1 MTASPTDDHASAER
15 RIQELT
21 KELVESREQQ
31 AATAGILRAISNS
44 PSDLHSIFQEITATA
59 ARFCDAHDAGVLQC
73 AGDHLKLVAHRG
85 SIPIGGQFIP
95 LRRGLV
101 MGRAVLDRA
110 IIHVTDLQAETEEY
124 PEGTEIAR
132 RDGHRTL
139 LGVPLICAR
148 EAIGVIFVRRT
159 AVRPF
164 TDRQIDLLKTFADQA
179 VIAIENARLF
189 TELREKN
196 GALTQAHAQ
205 VTETLEQQT
214 ATSEILR
221 VISSSPTD
229 IQPVFDAIIA
239 NAMRLCEG
247 EQCVLLGR
255 EGGTITFLASH
266 HYRPEGQT
274 AVRAV
279 LPRPLSRDTTA
290 GRAILERKTVQI
302 SDVLDDSEYGPKHLA
317 TVAQYRATI
326 SVPMMREGEAI
337 GAVTVTREAPGEF
350 SPRQIELLHTFA
362 DQAVIAIGN
371 TRLFEAEQ
379 ASKLQLQESL
389 EYQTAMGE
397 VLGVIARAPGD

>member
-101 MGRAVLDRA
+101 MGRAALDRA

-124 PEGTEIAR
+124 PEGSEIAR

-164 TDRQIDLLKTFADQA
+164 TDRQIELLKIFADQA
-179 VIAIENARLF
+179 VIAIE
-189 TELREKN
+189 
-196 GALTQAHAQ
+196 
-205 VTETLEQQT
+205 
-214 ATSEILR
+214 
-221 VISSSPTD
+221 
-229 IQPVFDAIIA
+229 
-239 NAMRLCEG
+239 
-247 EQCVLLGR
+247 
-255 EGGTITFLASH
+255 
-266 HYRPEGQT
+266 
-274 AVRAV
+274 
-279 LPRPLSRDTTA
+279 
-290 GRAILERKTVQI
+290 
-302 SDVLDDSEYGPKHLA
+302 
-317 TVAQYRATI
+317 
-326 SVPMMREGEAI
+326 
-337 GAVTVTREAPGEF
+337 
-350 SPRQIELLHTFA
+350 
-362 DQAVIAIGN
+362 N

-379 ASKLQLQESL
+379 ASKRELQESL
-389 EYQTAMGE
+389 EYQTAISE
-397 VLGVIARAPGD
+397 VLAVISRSPSDLKPVLAAIVETAARLCQADKANIRRKEGASYRVVASIGYTQAQRDFIEQTAAQ